1 MMRVQNAFAYLLLLL
16 LLPWLLSCRRQEEN
30 HTSSGPALSATE
42 YTLLPDD
49 RKLRYKDVIIRVPQ
63 SWGGALLPL
72 DAGPYPTPVEKAIHG
87 GDLRDLMGIYNQSV
101 FELEHPRV
109 KVEYINFDMWTDNF
123 RAALAVALSARRAP
137 AYYIARD

>member
-1 MMRVQNAFAYLLLLL
+1 MMRAQTMYACVLLC
-16 LLPWLLSCRRQEEN
+16 LLSGCRRQAAIGM
-30 HTSSGPALSATE
+30 SSGPTLSAVE
-42 YTLLPDD
+42 YQLLPDD
-49 RKLRYKDVIIRVPQ
+49 RKLRYKDVISRVPQ